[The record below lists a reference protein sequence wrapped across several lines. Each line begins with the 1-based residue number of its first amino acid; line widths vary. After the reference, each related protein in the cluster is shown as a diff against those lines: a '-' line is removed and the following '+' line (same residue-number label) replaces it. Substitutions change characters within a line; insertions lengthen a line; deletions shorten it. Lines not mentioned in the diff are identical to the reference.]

1 MHASVLCVFTGEKLN
16 NKDFLNQVEG
26 LVDKASSAFV
36 DGVHIADYGKLDYNR
51 NSLLTASKGI
61 LGHEVTAKSIDEHRF
76 SVCNSED
83 FLGLADDPFALY
95 CDGVVHM
102 EGEEDFD
109 AEVQKALEADGLFLS
124 LDIHI

>member
-16 NKDFLNQVEG
+16 GGMDQVER
-26 LVDKASSAFV
+26 LVDKAASAFV
-36 DGVHIADYGKLDYNR
+36 GANIADYGKLDYNR

-61 LGHEVTAKSIDEHRF
+61 LGDEVTATSLEEHRF
-76 SVCNSED
+76 AACDSED
-83 FLGLADDPFALY
+83 FKGLADYPFALY
-95 CDGVVHM
+95 HDGEMHM

-109 AEVQKALEADGLFLS
+109 AEVWKALREDGLFLS

>member
-16 NKDFLNQVEG
+16 GDMNQVER
-26 LVDKASSAFV
+26 LVDKAASAFV
-36 DGVHIADYGKLDYNR
+36 GANIADYGKLDYNR

-61 LGHEVTAKSIDEHRF
+61 LGDEVTAKSLEEHRF
-76 SVCNSED
+76 AACDSED
-83 FLGLADDPFALY
+83 FKGLADYPFALY
-95 CDGVVHM
+95 HDGEIHM

-109 AEVQKALEADGLFLS
+109 AEVWKALREDGLFLS